1 MPIRFRCS
9 SCNQLIS
16 IATKMAGR
24 DVACPTCKTACTVPQ
39 ADQLQKVAPALAA
52 ASQQSPAPE
61 TKPKNPWDDDEETE
75 DEEFQLR
82 RRGGEEDE
90 LDMTP
95 MVDVTF
101 LLLIFFMITAS
112 FTMQKTLQV
121 PPPDKDEKGA
131 ATTVQTLEDFEEES
145 VIVNIDSKSVV
156 YVEDEAVSDPS
167 GIADALRDNMRA
179 GQKFEI
185 VITAHVKCMHEI
197 VVKVIDAANEVGMQR
212 IRLATS
218 QEDD

>member
-9 SCNQLIS
+9 SCNQLIA

-24 DVACPTCKTACTVPQ
+24 DVPCPTCKTACTVPQ
-39 ADQLQKVAPALAA
+39 SDQLEQVAPDLVKQSR
-52 ASQQSPAPE
+52 SQKPQAPS
-61 TKPKNPWDDDEETE
+61 KPQWDDEEPAE

-82 RRGGEEDE
+82 RRAGEEDG

-112 FTMQKTLQV
+112 FTMQKRLQV

-131 ATTVQTLEDFEEES
+131 ATQVQTLEDFEEES
-145 VIVNIDSKSVV
+145 VMVNIDSTNTI
-156 YVEDEAVSDPS
+156 YVEDEPVNDPS
-167 GIADALRDNMRA
+167 AMADALRDNMRS

-185 VITAHVKCMHEI
+185 VITAHEEALHET
-197 VVKVIDAANEVGMQR
+197 VVLVVDAANEVGMQK
-212 IRLATS
+212 IRLATTK
-218 QEDD
+218 EDE